1 MSVGLLSFEHQNNK
15 ENDIVLAALNIIID
29 GIASSEVSTE
39 TKCAANYIA
48 GLVMA
53 DNKGILD
60 PEKQKA
66 ILCIFEM
73 AFEVGSV
80 GVMAN

>member
-1 MSVGLLSFEHQNNK
+1 MSVGSLSCEQKNSK
-15 ENDIVLAALNIIID
+15 ENDIVLAALNIVID
-29 GIASSEVSTE
+29 GIANSDVSAE

-53 DNKGILD
+53 DNKGMLD

-73 AFEVGSV
+73 AFEVGSPV
-80 GVMAN
+80 AMAS

>member
-1 MSVGLLSFEHQNNK
+1 MSVDSTSFEQKNYK

-29 GIASSEVSTE
+29 GIASSEVNTE
-39 TKCAANYIA
+39 TKCAASYIA

-73 AFEVGSV
+73 AFEVGSPIA
-80 GVMAN
+80 MAS